1 MIDDGRLL
9 VLALFCLAATASL
22 GAYVAHRPLA
32 PFDVELNALRGRGT
46 PLAVFFTRTGFWPAL
61 TSLSIVVFA
70 IDFAAN
76 GGVAFAVVLC
86 GTQLLSQWTTERVKE
101 AFKRIRPDDWIYHQE
116 LGFSYPSGHATT
128 AAVYFGGL
136 LLYVWHLSLAP
147 GAHVIASAIVAVFVA
162 GIPWSRIVLSAHYGT
177 DVLGGLLFGGAWL
190 CLMLVFL
197 RHVTS
202 HVVVL

>member
-1 MIDDGRLL
+1 MIADGRLL
-9 VLALFCLAATASL
+9 VLALLCLAATASL

-32 PFDVELNALRGRGT
+32 PFDVELDALRGRVT
-46 PLAVFFTRTGFWPAL
+46 PLAILFTRTGYWPAL
-61 TSLSIVVFA
+61 TALSVVVFGV
-70 IDFAAN
+70 DFAAS
-76 GGVAFAVVLC
+76 GGVAFAAVLC
-86 GTQLLSQWTTERVKE
+86 GTQLLSQWAAERIKH

-136 LLYVWHLSLAP
+136 LIYVWHLPL
-147 GAHVIASAIVAVFVA
+147 GTGTHVVATAVVAVFVA

-190 CLMLVFL
+190 CIMSVLL
-197 RHVTS
+197 RHLTA
-202 HVVVL
+202 HAR